1 MIGMLVCV
9 LIQLFGIWA
18 MLGEPTGGSY
28 RLGLGLLIAGSAW
41 LIVVAIQRAADSVVR
56 RTQQRAPEE

>member
-28 RLGLGLLIAGSAW
+28 RLGLGLLIAGSAGGVPFF
-41 LIVVAIQRAADSVVR
+41 L
-56 RTQQRAPEE
+56 